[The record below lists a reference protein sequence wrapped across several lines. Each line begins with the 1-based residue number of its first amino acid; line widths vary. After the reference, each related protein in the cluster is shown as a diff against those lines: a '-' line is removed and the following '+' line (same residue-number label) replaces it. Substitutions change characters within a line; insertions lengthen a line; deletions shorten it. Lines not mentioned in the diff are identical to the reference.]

1 MEMRRERIE
10 SKQQQLRELIL
21 QQVSFK
27 SLVTRNKEAEERGLV
42 PSQNSAIQLPFITV
56 NTHKKTQINCSI
68 SEDKYVERLTEF
80 RKKKQYSITYQLA
93 LNFRSEYFFSFD
105 DKFEI
110 HDDIEILKRMGL
122 LLGKFGRKKIKRIS
136 LKIIEKII
144 FFRFGQR

>member
-10 SKQQQLRELIL
+10 NKQQQLRELIL

-68 SEDKYVERLTEF
+68 SDDKYVH
-80 RKKKQYSITYQLA
+80 IDTY
-93 LNFRSEYFFSFD
+93 
-105 DKFEI
+105 
-110 HDDIEILKRMGL
+110 RMC
-122 LLGKFGRKKIKRIS
+122 IYY
-136 LKIIEKII
+136 
-144 FFRFGQR
+144 

>member
-42 PSQNSAIQLPFITV
+42 PSQNSAIQMPFITV

-68 SEDKYVERLTEF
+68 SEDKYVQHFQSDSNAHCPLLIIGL
-80 RKKKQYSITYQLA
+80 S
-93 LNFRSEYFFSFD
+93 FRSEYFFSFD

-122 LLGKFGRKKIKRIS
+122 LLGKFGNSKNS
-136 LKIIEKII
+136 LESH
-144 FFRFGQR
+144 

>member
-68 SEDKYVERLTEF
+68 SDDKYVHIVYANFVYLSLIKNSDFFLGLSISSLLMTNLKYTTILRFWSEWDFFWVSKKHSIL
-80 RKKKQYSITYQLA
+80 RKNVYHF
-93 LNFRSEYFFSFD
+93 LN
-105 DKFEI
+105 
-110 HDDIEILKRMGL
+110 
-122 LLGKFGRKKIKRIS
+122 
-136 LKIIEKII
+136 
-144 FFRFGQR
+144 

>member
-68 SEDKYVERLTEF
+68 SDDKYVHIDISYVYLSWI
-80 RKKKQYSITYQLA
+80 KNSD
-93 LNFRSEYFFSFD
+93 FFQVWVFLLFWWQIWNTRRYWDFEANGTSF
-105 DKFEI
+105 
-110 HDDIEILKRMGL
+110 G
-122 LLGKFGRKKIKRIS
+122 
-136 LKIIEKII
+136 
-144 FFRFGQR
+144 